1 MSRRLAPVL
10 ATALLAAALL
20 APACDRAPARREPPP
35 VSSPDA
41 RPPALPPATLHRF
54 APPTAAERA
63 HDGPRAA
70 ALRAVVAALGD
81 RLADA
86 VALARTADPTG
97 FGAAREAYLA
107 RFSPLRNQVLA
118 LDPLR
123 QRSWGAQLAHRLLD
137 VLTVHLVDAIPEA
150 TRERSSGAFETRRRD
165 AAALLH
171 ELRGYVDSLGP

>member
-1 MSRRLAPVL
+1 MIRLLSVL
-10 ATALLAAALL
+10 LGALLLG
-20 APACDRAPARREPPP
+20 PACDQAPKRRAPARAAA
-35 VSSPDA
+35 PDA
-41 RPPALPPATLHRF
+41 VAPDLPPATLHRL

-63 HDGPRAA
+63 HDGQRIP
-70 ALRAVVAALGD
+70 ALRAVVQALGE
-81 RLADA
+81 RLAEA
-86 VALARTADPTG
+86 VALARKADTTG
-97 FGAAREAYLA
+97 WSEAREAYLA

-123 QRSWGAQLAHRLLD
+123 QRSWGAPVAHRLLD

-171 ELRGYVDSLGP
+171 ELRSYVDGLGR